1 MSPVPGLITIALPVP
16 FELGSVNVHLI
27 ELEDG
32 YLMVDAGHG
41 TPACL
46 AALEKGLARHR
57 IGWTE
62 IRKLFLT
69 HAHPD
74 HVGLARQIV
83 EQSGARVSM
92 HPADAQ
98 HSEEIEIASARRP
111 ALFQEAMRIAGVPE
125 ELQDRMLHELGHN
138 RGDYH
143 KIESYQPME
152 GGERIAVKSG
162 LLEVVY
168 TPGHAPG
175 HLCLF
180 SPEKRYLISG
190 DHLLKA
196 ITPNIAWRQEEDMLA
211 RYLDSLAVVKPLD
224 VDWVIPS
231 HGEPFR
237 GHRRLVEDLTVH
249 HEERCKQIIS
259 YLAEQPHTAHALV
272 GRMWPKGLA
281 PVHHH
286 FGAMEVLS
294 HLEYLRRRG
303 PVTAEAGPGGA
314 IEWRA
319 FV

>member
-1 MSPVPGLITIALPVP
+1 MSPVAGLITISLPVP
-16 FELGSVNVHLI
+16 FELGSVNIHLI

-41 TPACL
+41 TPVCL
-46 AALEKGLARHR
+46 AALEDGLARH
-57 IGWTE
+57 GVKWTE
-62 IRKLFLT
+62 IQKLFLT

-83 EQSGARVSM
+83 ERSGARVSM
-92 HPADAQ
+92 HAADAR
-98 HSEEIEIASARRP
+98 HAEEIASAGRP
-111 ALFQEAMRIAGVPE
+111 AMFQEAMQIAGVPE
-125 ELQDRMLHELGHN
+125 ELRARMLHELAHN

-143 KIESYQPME
+143 TIESYQAME

-162 LLEVVY
+162 LLEVVH

-180 SPEKRYLISG
+180 SPEEHYLISG

-196 ITPNIAWRQEEDMLA
+196 ITPNIAWRPEEDMLA
-211 RYLDSLAVVKPLD
+211 RYLESLEVVKPLD

-231 HGEPFR
+231 HGKPFQ
-237 GHRRLVEDLTVH
+237 GHRRLVDDLGMH
-249 HEERCKQIIS
+249 HEERCKQIVS
-259 YLAEQPHTAHALV
+259 FLAEEPLTAHDLV
-272 GRMWPKGLA
+272 GRVWSRELS

-303 PVTAEAGPGGA
+303 PVTAEAGAGGA